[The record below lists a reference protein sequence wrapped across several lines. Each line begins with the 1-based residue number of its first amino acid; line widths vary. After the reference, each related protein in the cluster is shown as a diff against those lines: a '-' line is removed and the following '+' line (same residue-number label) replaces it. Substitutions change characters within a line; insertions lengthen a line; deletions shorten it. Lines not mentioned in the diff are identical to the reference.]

1 MDLVRDIYYSFYREN
16 RGLYKILAFSFIA
29 TPLRQISIPH
39 FYGKIIDALKTPNI
53 PQARKFFFILLVIWV
68 VIQGIGLVQT
78 WADLHLWPKFTAYTE
93 ERLLYEIMD
102 RYNTHFQELK
112 TGEIITKL
120 IKLPWILDH
129 IQDHIQELLMNNLL
143 VIASNLGYLFWH
155 SKWLGGIYLVGMIV
169 FIGLS
174 VKFVKSCG
182 KHKANAE
189 QHYDAAHGLIE
200 DILSNLISVFTSKQ
214 TEKEKKRVRSNNQKT
229 VNYQVKRQKCNLRFK
244 TIFSIVNILIFIGL
258 NYTTIKLFSMKKL
271 NLAALTAIFILN
283 FNILNSLLMY
293 YRNAKNFASIRGD
306 FKYINNFLNSLPE
319 YSEKGQKIIHNPIE
333 GISIEFKDI
342 EFTIPGTDN
351 KIYDKLSLKIPA
363 DQSLVIMGSI
373 GSGKSTFAKL
383 LVGLQEYDDGKIL
396 LNGIDS
402 KKLNIDNI
410 RENII
415 YIPQSPVLF
424 DRTLWEN
431 ISYGHNGIKKT
442 ETLEK
447 IYKLLNDI
455 GLTEI
460 RDIFEERMELPVGK
474 KGSNLSGGQRQIV
487 WILRA
492 LLGKSKVVI
501 LDEPTSALDAKS
513 KELIKK
519 LIMLLTKNR
528 TLIVITHDINLTKG
542 MDRLVVFDEGQI
554 ITDKSLN
561 N

>member
-1 MDLVRDIYYSFYREN
+1 MDLVRDIYFSFYREN
-16 RGLYKILAFSFIA
+16 RGLYKLLALTFIS
-29 TPLRQISIPH
+29 TPLKQICIPH

-53 PQARKFFFILLVIWV
+53 PRARKFFFILLCIWV
-68 VIQGIGLVQT
+68 LIQGLGLVQS
-78 WADLHLWPKFTAYTE
+78 WADLHIWPKFTAYTE

-120 IKLPWILDH
+120 IKLPWILDN
-129 IQDHIQELLMNNLL
+129 IQDHIQDLLVNNLL
-143 VIASNLGYLFWH
+143 VIGSNVGYLFWH
-155 SKWLGGIYLVGMIV
+155 SKWLGGIYLIGMIV

-174 VKFVKSCG
+174 IKFVKTCG
-182 KHKANAE
+182 THKAVAE
-189 QHYDAAHGLIE
+189 QHYDAAHGVIE

-214 TEKEKKRVRSNNQKT
+214 TDKEKKRVRSNNQKT
-229 VNYQVKRQKCNLRFK
+229 VNYQIKRQICNLKFK

-293 YRNAKNFASIRGD
+293 YRNARNFASIKGD
-306 FKYINNFLNSLPE
+306 FTYINNFLASLPE
-319 YSEKGQKIIHNPIE
+319 YSEKREKIIHNPNE
-333 GISIEFKDI
+333 GIDIEFKDI
-342 EFTIPGTDN
+342 EFTIPGTEN
-351 KIYDKLSLKIPA
+351 KIYDKLNLKIPV
-363 DQSLVIMGSI
+363 DQTLVIMGSI

-383 LVGLQEYDDGKIL
+383 LVGLQEYDHGKIL

-431 ISYGHNGIKKT
+431 ISYGYNGIKKI

-492 LLGKSKVVI
+492 LLGKSKVII

-528 TLIVITHDINLTKG
+528 TLIIITHDINLTKG

>member
-1 MDLVRDIYYSFYREN
+1 MDLVRDIYFSFYREN

-53 PQARKFFFILLVIWV
+53 PQARKFFIVLLCIWA
-68 VIQGIGLVQT
+68 VIQGLGLVES
-78 WADLHLWPKFTAYTE
+78 WADLHIWPKFTAYTE
-93 ERLLYEIMD
+93 ERLLNEIMD

-143 VIASNLGYLFWH
+143 VITSNLGYLFWH
-155 SKWLGGIYLVGMIV
+155 SKWLGGIYLLGMII

-174 VKFVKSCG
+174 VKFVKTCG
-182 KHKANAE
+182 QHKATAE

-229 VNYQVKRQKCNLRFK
+229 INYQIKRQKCNLRFK
-244 TIFSIVNILIFIGL
+244 TIFSIVNVLIFIGL
-258 NYTTIKLFSMKKL
+258 NYTTIKLFTLKKI
-271 NLAALTAIFILN
+271 NLASLTAIFILN

-306 FKYINNFLNSLPE
+306 FKYINTFLSSLPE
-319 YSEKGQKIIHNPIE
+319 YSENREKIINNPME

-351 KIYDKLSLKIPA
+351 KIYDKLNLKIPA

-383 LVGLQEYDDGKIL
+383 LVGLQEYDDGNIL
-396 LNGIDS
+396 LNGVDS

-528 TLIVITHDINLTKG
+528 TLIVITHDLNLTEG

-554 ITDKSLN
+554 ISDKSLN
-561 N
+561 T